1 MNTQQLRCFVCVAEY
16 LNFTKAANELY
27 LTVPT
32 VTHHVQ
38 SPEEELGTKLFERTS
53 RMVRL
58 TESGKAFYVDA
69 AEILT
74 RMELSFKHVQKAE
87 ESRVTFFRIGCVS
100 RAELPR
106 LAAPLA
112 ALRMKYPTICPRIVI
127 DGYFGLKKLL
137 EDGQLDLLL
146 VSREIA
152 DQIRGGTFHKV
163 RCHTSYAL
171 MSPEHPLAGGNSFSI
186 DQSRTDCLITLHP
199 KFIPFQVS
207 NALQKEILVYLQ
219 SNPGIRCEDDQ
230 EAITLAQ
237 AGYGIAILPGF
248 CLPPDGL
255 PGLTVMPVQA
265 GKEIDYGFVYA
276 KRTPHIKLFEAE
288 YTAHQAP

>member
-38 SPEEELGTKLFERTS
+38 SLEEELGTKLFERTS

-127 DGYFGLKKLL
+127 DGYFGLKKLF
-137 EDGQLDLLL
+137 E
-146 VSREIA
+146 EN
-152 DQIRGGTFHKV
+152 GTAYPVWKEMEKDAEK
-163 RCHTSYAL
+163 Y
-171 MSPEHPLAGGNSFSI
+171 
-186 DQSRTDCLITLHP
+186 
-199 KFIPFQVS
+199 
-207 NALQKEILVYLQ
+207 LQK
-219 SNPGIRCEDDQ
+219 
-230 EAITLAQ
+230 
-237 AGYGIAILPGF
+237 
-248 CLPPDGL
+248 
-255 PGLTVMPVQA
+255 
-265 GKEIDYGFVYA
+265 
-276 KRTPHIKLFEAE
+276 
-288 YTAHQAP
+288 